1 MKQDLATLQVISEI
15 LKGDPLASQRTLAK
29 NANMSLGMM
38 NAILG
43 RFVERG
49 WIMLSNV
56 NGRKLAYAV
65 TPDGL
70 SELAK
75 RGKAFA
81 LRTFKL
87 ANVYSEVF
95 CKKFT
100 EAKAVGKTKVI
111 LYGDSYI
118 KFIIKYACYEAG
130 MDFEQ
135 KESTAK
141 VLTEEVCLA
150 GELNDDDVQRVLI
163 EKGCF
168 NLVEIVQMY
177 LGVCNEL

>member
-1 MKQDLATLQVISEI
+1 MEQDLATLQVISET
-15 LKGDPLASQRTLAK
+15 LNEEPHASQRTLAK
-29 NANMSLGMM
+29 KANVSLGMM

-49 WIMLSNV
+49 WIMLTNV

-65 TPDGL
+65 TPDGI

-87 ANVYSEVF
+87 ANVYSETF
-95 CKKFT
+95 CKKFM
-100 EAKAVGKTKVI
+100 EAKAAGKTKVL

-118 KFIIKYACYEAG
+118 KFIIKYACNEVG
-130 MDFEQ
+130 LDFEE
-135 KESTAK
+135 KEVTSQVQTN
-141 VLTEEVCLA
+141 EVCLA
-150 GELNDDDVQRVLI
+150 GELNDDEVQKLLI
-163 EKGCF
+163 NAGCF
-168 NLVEIVQMY
+168 SLVNMVQDIK
-177 LGVCNEL
+177 

>member
-1 MKQDLATLQVISEI
+1 MELDLATLQVISET
-15 LKGDPLASQRTLAK
+15 LKEDPQASQRTLAK
-29 NANMSLGMM
+29 KANVSLGMM

-49 WIMLSNV
+49 WIMLMNV

-70 SELAK
+70 TELAN
-75 RGKAFA
+75 RGKKFA

-87 ANVYSEVF
+87 ANVYSEAF
-95 CKKFT
+95 CRRFM
-100 EAKAVGKTKVI
+100 EAKAAGKTKVV

-118 KFIIKYACYEAG
+118 KFIIKYACNEVGIEFEHREA
-130 MDFEQ
+130 
-135 KESTAK
+135 TATI
-141 VLTEEVCLA
+141 LTDEVCLA
-150 GELNDDDVQRVLI
+150 GELNEDNVQKELI

-168 NLVEIVQMY
+168 SLVEIVQKQ
-177 LGVCNEL
+177 E